1 MENFCFY
8 GQVYPMKKQELDA
21 FVRGLQLAMATDG
34 WKMKTLSEAAGMG
47 ETAVKDL
54 FRYSSSPKVST
65 AHAIATAM
73 GRSVDELI
81 ALGENAGPITRSHR
95 SAIAVVGRVG
105 AGAEID
111 LFDAFEKGDG
121 HYRVPCP
128 PQLGPHGIVAV
139 EVVGDSMMPIYPP
152 GSVLFYTRDTIGIPT
167 EAIGHICVCED
178 TEGRVWVKQIKVGRE
193 EGTFTLISMN
203 TDHSHRHGVQLKWA
217 APVRFSLPPEFVKR
231 IG

>member
-1 MENFCFY
+1 MRMTFREA
-8 GQVYPMKKQELDA
+8 LD
-21 FVRGLQLAMATDG
+21 
-34 WKMKTLSEAAGMG
+34 
-47 ETAVKDL
+47 
-54 FRYSSSPKVST
+54 
-65 AHAIATAM
+65 HALRLT
-73 GRSVDELI
+73 GRSLLSVSADAHVSYDQLKSLRQGKSQSTNADD
-81 ALGENAGPITRSHR
+81 ALKVAEVFGVSLEDFCEGRIGGQPNT
-95 SAIAVVGRVG
+95 IAVVGRVG

-152 GSVLFYTRDTIGIPT
+152 GSVLFYTRNTIGIPT

-178 TEGRVWVKQIKVGRE
+178 TEGRVWVKQIKVGRD

-203 TDHSHRHGVQLKWA
+203 TDHGHRHGVQLKWA
-217 APVRFSLPPEFVKR
+217 APVRFNLPPEFVKR
-231 IG
+231 ID

>member
-1 MENFCFY
+1 MFT
-8 GQVYPMKKQELDA
+8 PMQETFKDALDYA
-21 FVRGLQLAMATDG
+21 LAATGRSLRSIATDAG
-34 WKMKTLSEAAGMG
+34 VSYEKLKNLKQNKAKTTGVDDA
-47 ETAVKDL
+47 K
-54 FRYSSSPKVST
+54 KV
-65 AHAIATAM
+65 A
-73 GRSVDELI
+73 
-81 ALGENAGPITRSHR
+81 NAFGVTLDDFFKGNLTPERPT
-95 SAIAVVGRVG
+95 IAVVGRVG

-139 EVVGDSMMPIYPP
+139 EVAGDSMMPIYPP
-152 GSVLFYTRDTIGIPT
+152 GSVLFYTRNTIGIPT

-203 TDHSHRHGVQLKWA
+203 TDHGHRHGVQLKWA

-231 IG
+231 ID